1 MSKEQAARILRDLVR
16 LRMSGMSAPL
26 PLFPRASLIYARRRF
41 DAKNGDMESALNE
54 ARKDWLGGYSTRA
67 EREDPFLRAA
77 YRDAEPDWE
86 AFAAVT
92 EAVYGPL
99 LGGDRDP

>member
-1 MSKEQAARILRDLVR
+1 MTQ
-16 LRMSGMSAPL
+16 
-26 PLFPRASLIYARRRF
+26 
-41 DAKNGDMESALNE
+41 DAKV
-54 ARKDWLGGYSTRA
+54 WLGGSSTPA